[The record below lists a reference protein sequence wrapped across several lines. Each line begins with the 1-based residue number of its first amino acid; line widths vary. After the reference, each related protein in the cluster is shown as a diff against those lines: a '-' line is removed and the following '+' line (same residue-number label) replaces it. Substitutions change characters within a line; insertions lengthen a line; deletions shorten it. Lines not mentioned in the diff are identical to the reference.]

1 MPITDWSDN
10 LLTEIIPLTCVS
22 PDVISGSTNHHNV
35 VYYVLQKMYRQP
47 LKTRSS
53 AVAEGPRDVHVI
65 VVMSSL
71 NMCEMATNC
80 VVVYAKSRFSGLQF
94 FR

>member
-1 MPITDWSDN
+1 MHPK
-10 LLTEIIPLTCVS
+10 E
-22 PDVISGSTNHHNV
+22 
-35 VYYVLQKMYRQP
+35 
-47 LKTRSS
+47 TRSS
-53 AVAEGPRDVHVI
+53 AVAEGPRVVHFI

-94 FR
+94 SR

>member
-1 MPITDWSDN
+1 MI
-10 LLTEIIPLTCVS
+10 VS
-22 PDVISGSTNHHNV
+22 MNV
-35 VYYVLQKMYRQP
+35 SHFV
-47 LKTRSS
+47 TRSS
-53 AVAEGPRDVHVI
+53 AVAEGPRDVDVI

-94 FR
+94 CR

>member
-1 MPITDWSDN
+1 MTDGI
-10 LLTEIIPLTCVS
+10 LYCCAYI
-22 PDVISGSTNHHNV
+22 
-35 VYYVLQKMYRQP
+35 
-47 LKTRSS
+47 TRSS

-80 VVVYAKSRFSGLQF
+80 VAVYAKSRFSGIRGRRALTRDRPHCPLTSPF
-94 FR
+94 